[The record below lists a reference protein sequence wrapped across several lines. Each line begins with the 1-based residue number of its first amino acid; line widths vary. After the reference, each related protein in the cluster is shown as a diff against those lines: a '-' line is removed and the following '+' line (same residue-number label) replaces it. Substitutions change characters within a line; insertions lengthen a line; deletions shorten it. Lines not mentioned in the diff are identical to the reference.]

1 MLSVKTYFN
10 RSNVCGGSRVVNL
23 LPFSYFILYK
33 TMVGQKLYYV
43 YLKHNFRLLTW
54 LFRYTH
60 YFVKIEK

>member
-33 TMVGQKLYYV
+33 TMVGQKLYYMSIS
-43 YLKHNFRLLTW
+43 N
-54 LFRYTH
+54 
-60 YFVKIEK
+60 KISDC